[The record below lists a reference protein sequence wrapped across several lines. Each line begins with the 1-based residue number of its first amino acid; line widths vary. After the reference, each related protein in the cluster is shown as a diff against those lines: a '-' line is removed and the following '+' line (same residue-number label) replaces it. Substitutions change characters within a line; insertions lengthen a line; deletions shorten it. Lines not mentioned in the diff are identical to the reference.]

1 MSLRLAGIL
10 APVVTTF
17 RADGALDADGFTANV
32 QAHLDAGLDGIV
44 VSGSTGEAPLLD
56 DAERARLVELAR
68 PAVER
73 AEGLLIA
80 GIGSEST
87 RQCLTRARA
96 AAECGAHAALC
107 VAPHYYTSA
116 MTRAALR
123 AHFLKVAD
131 ESPIPIVLYNIPKY
145 AHLTLEP
152 GLVRELSGHEN
163 IAGIKDSSTDL
174 GLLGAY
180 LESSAP
186 DFAVLTGS
194 GGQLREGLS
203 LGARGGILGVA
214 LFAAPLTLAVVQAH
228 ARGAEDE
235 ARALQSR
242 LTPLGR
248 EIVGAMGVAG
258 VKAALDRVGLR
269 GGPVRPP
276 LLPLDEAAMFRVA
289 ELLEAAEVAHVG

>member
-1 MSLRLAGIL
+1 MPLRLAGIL
-10 APVVTTF
+10 APVVTPF
-17 RADGALDADGFTANV
+17 LADGALDADGFTTNV

-44 VSGSTGEAPLLD
+44 VAGSTGEAPLLD
-56 DAERARLVELAR
+56 EAERARLVELAR

-73 AEGLLIA
+73 AEGLLLA

-96 AAECGAHAALC
+96 AAERGAHAALC
-107 VAPHYYTSA
+107 VAPHYYTAA

-123 AHFLKVAD
+123 AHFLRVAD
-131 ESPIPIVLYNIPKY
+131 ESPIPVVLYNIPKY

-152 GLVRELSGHEN
+152 GLVRELSGHGN
-163 IAGIKDSSTDL
+163 VAAIKDSSADL

-228 ARGAEDE
+228 ARGADDE
-235 ARALQSR
+235 ARALQAR

-269 GGPVRPP
+269 GGPVRAP
-276 LLPLDEAAMFRVA
+276 LLPLDEAATSRVA